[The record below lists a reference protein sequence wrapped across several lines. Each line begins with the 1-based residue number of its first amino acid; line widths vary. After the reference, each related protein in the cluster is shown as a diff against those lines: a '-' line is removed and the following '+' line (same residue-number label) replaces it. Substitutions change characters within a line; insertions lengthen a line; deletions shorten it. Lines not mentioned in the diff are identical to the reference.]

1 VKTSALAATLC
12 VSDGVVLV
20 VVVVD
25 VAVVV
30 VTAFGG
36 VVVAGCV
43 VLAGRGFVAT
53 VEVAKLVEAGSGV
66 IDADVVAGGAA
77 LGPVA
82 IGSVGTGSA
91 TTFAEAIP
99 PIPSTA
105 SEVSSRARR
114 STGAR

>member
-25 VAVVV
+25 AAVVV
-30 VTAFGG
+30 VTAFGV
-36 VVVAGCV
+36 VVVAACV
-43 VLAGRGFVAT
+43 VLAGRGVVAT

-66 IDADVVAGGAA
+66 IDAVVAGGAA